1 MIKPSSGTRM
11 QIDYKYETDE
21 EIETEEE
28 CRKFDNKINSQK
40 RNNSFSRL
48 IGDGD
53 DVVIAEVGN
62 M

>member
-1 MIKPSSGTRM
+1 M